1 MIAINN
7 DEDPDYSDDDDN
19 KILMDVR
26 RLQIFREGRAYDGQM
41 MQFKWLTL
49 AP

>member
-26 RLQIFREGRAYDGQM
+26 RLQIFREGTGLRRPNDAI
-41 MQFKWLTL
+41 
-49 AP
+49 